1 MLDEFLAWWLTQ
13 WRDLLPQ
20 AWRDRGADRTPYLV
34 LQPDRLVA
42 PDSVAVSVAQGGTE
56 RALGRIT
63 PELGGARALG
73 GLLGNRAKPATTVLR
88 VPAAAVLSREVTLPL
103 AAERDL
109 TRVLQFEM
117 DRLTPFSAD
126 ELLFSHEVLRRD
138 RAAGRITLR
147 LDLAPKA
154 GVEPLI
160 EQLGRAGLAPD
171 AIEGREPDGK
181 LRRIVLASRARA
193 VNRTVVAERG
203 AWALA
208 ALLLVAC
215 LVVPFVR
222 QQNQLDASAAS
233 IEALRPKVAAITALR
248 SRILASTAGADVLA
262 AAERE
267 IGDPLAV
274 LATLTSLLP
283 DDTFLT
289 DLSLTG
295 RKVTING
302 QSASAAKLIGLLS
315 TDPAFDNPSF
325 VAPVTRLET
334 SHTDLFSIR
343 ADIAR

>member
-13 WRDLLPQ
+13 WRELLPRS
-20 AWRDRGADRTPYLV
+20 WRERGADRTPYLV
-34 LQPDRLVA
+34 LQPDRLDA
-42 PDSVAVSVAQGGTE
+42 PSSVAVSMAQGGTE
-56 RALGRIT
+56 RPLGRVT
-63 PELGGARALG
+63 PEPGGGRALG
-73 GLLGNRAKPATTVLR
+73 GLLGNRAKPGTIVLR
-88 VPAAAVLSREVTLPL
+88 VPTGAVLSREVALPL

-117 DRLTPFSAD
+117 DRLTPFSAE
-126 ELLFSHEVLRRD
+126 ELFFSHEIIRRD
-138 RAAGRITLR
+138 RVAGRISLR
-147 LDLAPKA
+147 LALAPKA
-154 GVEPLI
+154 GLEPLI

-171 AIEGREPDGK
+171 AIEGREADGA
-181 LRRIVLASRARA
+181 LRRILLASQARA
-193 VNRTVVAERG
+193 MNRTVLVERG
-203 AWALA
+203 AWAFA
-208 ALLLVAC
+208 SILLIAC
-215 LVVPFVR
+215 LVIPFIR
-222 QQNQLDASAAS
+222 QQNELAQSAAT
-233 IEALRPKVAAITALR
+233 IAALRPRVAAITALR
-248 SRILASTAGADVLA
+248 NRIEASTAGADVLA

-267 IGDPLAV
+267 IGDPLTV
-274 LATLTSLLP
+274 LSTLTSLLP